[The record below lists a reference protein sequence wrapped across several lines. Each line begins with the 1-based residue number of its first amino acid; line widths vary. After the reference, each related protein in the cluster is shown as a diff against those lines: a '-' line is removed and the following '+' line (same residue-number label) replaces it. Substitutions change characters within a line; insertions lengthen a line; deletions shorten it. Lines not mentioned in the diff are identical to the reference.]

1 MTFQQGK
8 PFDTICWNFY
18 KKKESVRI
26 NYKHLYTEIPWES
39 KFGDYLFEL
48 IKSQA
53 YWWIVVESLFVFVCL
68 SMIMNIRKHREP
80 VSYILD
86 KLTSKNGI
94 PVRILDAL
102 MKQITG
108 SVGFV

>member
-1 MTFQQGK
+1 M
-8 PFDTICWNFY
+8 
-18 KKKESVRI
+18 
-26 NYKHLYTEIPWES
+26 
-39 KFGDYLFEL
+39 
-48 IKSQA
+48 
-53 YWWIVVESLFVFVCL
+53 FVCL